1 MATTRLSS
9 KLLKSRNSA
18 RRRTTSPRRTPGNG
32 GNAETET
39 YATGSNAPTTG
50 ELQLEI
56 SIGRRVRLLRQ
67 RLQLT
72 ATELAAEAG
81 LSPGML
87 SKIENGGTSPSLSTL
102 EGARPRAQRAADQLL
117 RRFRGAARL
126 FLCARGQGVLIERR
140 GTKSGHRYELLGHSI
155 SGDIVVEPYLITLS
169 EDAEPYALFQH
180 DGVEFIYMLT
190 GKVIYR
196 HGDKLY
202 PMSAGRCPV
211 LRLRRAARAG
221 RAARAADDLP
231 FDHHLPARLNFLPR
245 KLYFTWVDE
254 RLCPVDGA
262 GRVTPE
268 LLACA
273 ASSACSSRTPRSSP
287 SSAG

>member
-1 MATTRLSS
+1 MSTTRLSS
-9 KLLKSRNSA
+9 KHLRARAHA
-18 RRRTTSPRRTPGNG
+18 RRRAVSKRAPSGNG
-32 GNAETET
+32 GDATKPET

-50 ELQLEI
+50 ELNLEV

-102 EGARPRAQRAADQLL
+102 RALAGALNVPMTSFFADFEE
-117 RRFRGAARL
+117 RRDCSYVPA
-126 FLCARGQGVLIERR
+126 GQGLAIERR
-140 GTKSGHRYELLGHSI
+140 GTKSGHRYDLLGHSL

-196 HGDKLY
+196 HADKLY
-202 PMSAGRCPV
+202 PLAPGDALFFDAGAPHGPEE
-211 LRLRRAARAG
+211 LI
-221 RAARAADDLP
+221 
-231 FDHHLPARLNFLPR
+231 
-245 KLYFTWVDE
+245 E
-254 RLCPVDGA
+254 RPMTYL
-262 GRVTPE
+262 
-268 LLACA
+268 
-273 ASSACSSRTPRSSP
+273 SIIIYPRS
-287 SSAG
+287 

>member
-1 MATTRLSS
+1 MATTKLTS
-9 KLLKSRNSA
+9 KQLRARTHA
-18 RRRTTSPRRTPGNG
+18 RRRAVAAKRTPPGNG
-32 GNAETET
+32 GNGARADT

-50 ELQLEI
+50 EINLEV

-102 EGARPRAQRAADQLL
+102 RALARALNVPMTSFFADFEERRDCSYVRA
-117 RRFRGAARL
+117 
-126 FLCARGQGVLIERR
+126 GQGVLIERR
-140 GTKSGHRYELLGHSI
+140 GTKSGHRYELLGHSL

-169 EDAEPYALFQH
+169 EDANPYAQFQH

-196 HGDKLY
+196 HADKLY
-202 PMSAGRCPV
+202 PMSPGDALFFDAGAPHGPEELTERPMTY
-211 LRLRRAARAG
+211 LSIIIY
-221 RAARAADDLP
+221 
-231 FDHHLPARLNFLPR
+231 PR
-245 KLYFTWVDE
+245 
-254 RLCPVDGA
+254 P
-262 GRVTPE
+262 
-268 LLACA
+268 
-273 ASSACSSRTPRSSP
+273 
-287 SSAG
+287 